1 LDVSVVIP
9 VYNEEQAVRGTVLE
23 MKEALD
29 KLDIKYEI
37 IIVDDAS
44 TDNSVDKIRDLD
56 VKIIRHKV
64 NLCAGARIN
73 GMKYAEAPIILQ
85 TDADGTYPCDRIP
98 EILQK
103 MQCADMVIGARK
115 YEAAKDFK
123 LLRSIMKWFIKS
135 FASYL
140 SEKNIPDLN
149 SGLRAY
155 KKEAAMKYVPL
166 YPQGQS
172 IMSTM
177 TLAFLM
183 DKKDVEFVEIEYRK
197 RIGKSKFRP
206 IRDTYNYIIS
216 VFRTITYFSPFRI
229 VTHLTIIFGLI
240 ALIFLVR
247 DVFLYR
253 NLSDTAVLMLIISVV
268 VFLFGLL
275 FDQIS
280 NIRKELYTEIAKLMH
295 YHEGKSGKELIES
308 DPNIEIIK
316 E

>member
-1 LDVSVVIP
+1 MDLSVVIP
-9 VYNEEQAVRGTVLE
+9 VFNEEQAVRGTVLE
-23 MKEALD
+23 MQEALD

-44 TDNSVDKIRDLD
+44 TDNSTDKIRDLD

-73 GMKYAEAPIILQ
+73 GMKYAQAPLILQ
-85 TDADGTYPCDRIP
+85 TDADGTYPCDKIP

-103 MQCADMVIGARK
+103 LKSADMVIGARK

-149 SGLRAY
+149 SGMRAY
-155 KKEAAMKYVPL
+155 KKDVAMKYVPL

-183 DKKDVEFVEIEYRK
+183 DKKQVEFVEIEYRK

-206 IRDTYNYIIS
+206 IQDTYNYIIS

-229 VTHLTIIFGLI
+229 VTHLTILFGLI
-240 ALIFLVR
+240 AMIFLIR
-247 DVFLYR
+247 DVVFYR
-253 NLSDTAVLMLIISVV
+253 NLSDTVVMMLIISVV

-275 FDQIS
+275 FDQVA

-295 YHEGKSGKELIES
+295 YHEGKTGKEVIES

>member
-1 LDVSVVIP
+1 MDVSVVIP
-9 VYNEEQAVRGTVLE
+9 VYNEEKAVRGTVLE
-23 MKEALD
+23 MQEVLN
-29 KLDIKYEI
+29 KLDLKYEI

-44 TDNSVDKIRDLD
+44 TDDSVEQIRDLD

-73 GMKYAEAPIILQ
+73 GMKFAEAPIILQ
-85 TDADGTYPCDRIP
+85 TDADGTYPCDKIP
-98 EILQK
+98 EILQR
-103 MQCADMVIGARK
+103 MRHADMVIGARK

-123 LLRSIMKWFIKS
+123 ILRTIMKWFIKS

-155 KKEAAMKYVPL
+155 KKDAAMKYVSL

-183 DKKDVEFVEIEYRK
+183 DKREVEFVEIEYRK

-206 IRDTYNYIIS
+206 VKDTYNYIIS
-216 VFRTITYFSPFRI
+216 VFRTITYFSPFKI
-229 VTHLTIIFGLI
+229 VTHLTIIFGII
-240 ALIFLVR
+240 ALIFMIR
-247 DVFLYR
+247 DVLFYR
-253 NLSDTAVLMLIISVV
+253 NLSDAVVLMMTITVV

-275 FDQIS
+275 FDQVS
-280 NIRKELYTEIAKLMH
+280 NIRKELYTEVAKLLH
-295 YHEGKSGKELIES
+295 YHEGKSGKQLIES